1 MTGSKIARYR
11 ITHRT
16 SYNYGAVV
24 NQSFHVLRL
33 SPRVVDHQS
42 IIRHRLSTEPR
53 FEIKPDRFDFFG
65 NPFNLLQIESD
76 HNLLVVTSETE
87 IDVTP
92 PPTIDLAATS
102 DWRNLIDGG
111 GPLGQL
117 NDGASVS
124 QYAANSRHG
133 RRLNQLADYARPSF
147 PEGQPILLGVR
158 DLTRRIFEDF
168 AFDPTATDVSTPVET
183 VLELKRGVC
192 QDFAHL
198 QISALRSLG
207 LPARYVSGY
216 ILTHPPEG
224 QERLQGADASH
235 AWVSVWAPETG
246 WVDFDPTNNMVS
258 HNEHI
263 TFAYGRDYDDVA
275 PISGVLLGGGAHSVG
290 VSVDVAPQ
298 KLDDQT

>member
-1 MTGSKIARYR
+1 MSGSKIARYKV
-11 ITHRT
+11 THRT

-24 NQSFHVLRL
+24 HQSFHILRL
-33 SPRVVDHQS
+33 SPRAVDHQS
-42 IIRHRLSTEPR
+42 IIRHRLFTDPR
-53 FEIKPDRFDFFG
+53 FKINPGHTDFFG
-65 NPFNLLQIESD
+65 NPFNLLQVEAD
-76 HNLLVVTSETE
+76 HNLLVVTSESE

-92 PPTIDLAATS
+92 PPAIDLAATAEWHKLVDVPGS
-102 DWRNLIDGG
+102 TNQFNGFVE
-111 GPLGQL
+111 
-117 NDGASVS
+117 VS
-124 QYAANSRHG
+124 QYSANSRHG
-133 RRLNQLADYARPSF
+133 RRMGQLADYARRSF
-147 PEGQPILLGVR
+147 PKGQPVLVGAR

-168 AFDPTATDVSTPVET
+168 TFDPAATDVSTPVET

-246 WVDFDPTNNMVS
+246 WVDFDPTNNMIPN
-258 HNEHI
+258 NEHI

-290 VSVDVAPQ
+290 VSVDVSPLSGQ
-298 KLDDQT
+298 